1 MAFQAA
7 ALGSLIPGIL
17 DFASQN
23 NQQNMANMRTHA
35 GVQNALDTLG
45 QGSSYADE
53 LFALNNNV
61 LAHQQANNNR
71 FLGSVNPYEASS
83 FSYNRKLDDFYD
95 PAFQLSVNAANDAIN
110 SSQAL
115 GGNLFSSDTANQLAA
130 KNNVLATNQYRNA
143 MDAMNADRNFAL
155 GSWQGNEAAK
165 QAAANSAA
173 NVANMGIGANNALYG
188 NMIANNSDLYGN
200 KGDYLSALA
209 ELQASDPGSVS
220 ATQAALGALDPT
232 GSLASIYGAGG
243 GGMLKGAVA
252 GIAGSGVGTLFGTP
266 ILGTALGGLF
276 GR

>member
-1 MAFQAA
+1 MAFAA
-7 ALGSLIPGIL
+7 FAPLISGAMG
-17 DFASQN
+17 FASQQN
-23 NQQNMANMRTHA
+23 NQNMANMRTHA
-35 GVQNALDTLG
+35 GVQNALNTLG

-53 LFALNNNV
+53 LFALNNKV
-61 LAHQQANNNR
+61 LAQQQANNDR
-71 FLGSVNPYEASS
+71 FIGSVNPYEAGS

-143 MDAMNADRNFAL
+143 TEAMNADRNFAL

-165 QAAANSAA
+165 QAAANSVA
-173 NVANMGIGANNALYG
+173 NVANMGINANNALYG
-188 NMIANNSDLYGN
+188 NMMANNSDLYDN
-200 KGDYLSALA
+200 KSNYLSALA

-243 GGMLKGAVA
+243 GGMLKGA
-252 GIAGSGVGTLFGTP
+252 GIGAVLSGFDP
-266 ILGTALGGLF
+266 ISTVLGGFL

>member
-1 MAFQAA
+1 MAFAA
-7 ALGSLIPGIL
+7 VAPFLSGVLG
-17 DFASQN
+17 FASQN
-23 NQQNMANMRTHA
+23 NNQNAANMRTHA

-61 LAHQQANNNR
+61 LAQQQANNNR
-71 FLGSVNPYEASS
+71 FLGSVNPYEAGS

-143 MDAMNADRNFAL
+143 TDAMNADRNFAL

-165 QAAANSAA
+165 QAAANSVA
-173 NVANMGIGANNALYG
+173 NVANMGINANNALYG

-220 ATQAALGALDPT
+220 MKKRIFDVLDPT
-232 GSLASIYGAGG
+232 GGWGNI
-243 GGMLKGAVA
+243 
-252 GIAGSGVGTLFGTP
+252 FG
-266 ILGTALGGLF
+266 
-276 GR
+276 